1 MAAMVRNEC
10 CGHRGW
16 AELHGGGLVH
26 EKGLKASTVIHVEGL
41 HVALA
46 AMAAVAGL
54 MVGSWAVPWTAVV
67 AAIAMAAV
75 AGIMAGAWE
84 VPWAVP

>member
-1 MAAMVRNEC
+1 MV
-10 CGHRGW
+10 HQ
-16 AELHGGGLVH
+16 
-26 EKGLKASTVIHVEGL
+26 KGLKASVIHVEGL

-46 AMAAVAGL
+46 AMPMAAAVAGL
-54 MVGSWAVPWTAVV
+54 MVGAWAVPWTAVV

-75 AGIMAGAWE
+75 AGIMAGAWV

>member
-1 MAAMVRNEC
+1 MV
-10 CGHRGW
+10 HQ
-16 AELHGGGLVH
+16 
-26 EKGLKASTVIHVEGL
+26 KGLKASTVIHVEGL

-54 MVGSWAVPWTAVV
+54 MVGAWAVPV
-67 AAIAMAAV
+67 AAIVMAAV
-75 AGIMAGAWE
+75 AGIMAGAWV